1 MKMINDARQRQ
12 DFSKFESVNVLK
24 QIDDDYFLKIV
35 ESYYRFAQLLVK
47 ADGKVSQKEEE
58 MLKRIWH
65 LLHLDDSSE
74 NTSEKLPYEAFK
86 VTSLALEEQTTLE
99 DLLKELHSLVGMV
112 NIKQDVQTLT
122 NLLHVQK
129 ARTSQGLPSTTVNLH
144 SVFYGPP
151 GTGKT
156 TIARLI
162 GKIFKQMGFLKK
174 GHLVETDRAG
184 LVAGY
189 VGQTSLKVDEV
200 VKSALDGVLFIDEA
214 YALIPDN
221 SPSDYGLE
229 AINILLKRM
238 EDYRDRLIVIIAGY
252 TDEMLKLMQSNPGIK
267 SRFNRYFYFE
277 NFSPNELTQI
287 FEIFCNKTNLFLTDG
302 AKNKLKAIFNILHAN
317 KDKSFGN
324 ARLARNLF
332 EKTIE
337 RQANRIAGIAPLTEE
352 ILSSITEEDIPP
364 ESQCTGYK

>member
-1 MKMINDARQRQ
+1 
-12 DFSKFESVNVLK
+12 
-24 QIDDDYFLKIV
+24 
-35 ESYYRFAQLLVK
+35 
-47 ADGKVSQKEEE
+47 
-58 MLKRIWH
+58 
-65 LLHLDDSSE
+65 
-74 NTSEKLPYEAFK
+74 
-86 VTSLALEEQTTLE
+86 
-99 DLLKELHSLVGMV
+99 
-112 NIKQDVQTLT
+112 
-122 NLLHVQK
+122 
-129 ARTSQGLPSTTVNLH
+129 
-144 SVFYGPP
+144 
-151 GTGKT
+151 
-156 TIARLI
+156 
-162 GKIFKQMGFLKK
+162 MGFLKK